1 MGKEE
6 VNNETEVNETFTLPA
21 IWILQLSVT
30 TYNYIGVEM
39 EDDDF
44 YPARLCGL
52 ELGMVIINLIVTIF
66 SFYVVLYFSRLIVL
80 IINAYF
86 IELD

>member
-1 MGKEE
+1 MD
-6 VNNETEVNETFTLPA
+6 
-21 IWILQLSVT
+21 T
-30 TYNYIGVEM
+30 TAVIYNYIGVEM

-66 SFYVVLYFSRLIVL
+66 SFYAVLYFSRLIVL
-80 IINAYF
+80 IIIAYF
-86 IELD
+86 IELV

>member
-44 YPARLCGL
+44 YRARLCGL
-52 ELGMVIINLIVTIF
+52 ELGVKESNEAEVIAVKEALTILKGKF
-66 SFYVVLYFSRLIVL
+66 IRRLI
-80 IINAYF
+80 
-86 IELD
+86 IEVI